1 MLPEQRQ
8 SRLKRWSLLKR
19 RLLEMLEQ
27 MQTKPQLE
35 LRKPKPLQTLLE
47 PLQTLPKPLQKLKLQ
62 KLLKKRG

>member
-1 MLPEQRQ
+1 MLRKQRQ

-47 PLQTLPKPLQKLKLQ
+47 PLQTLPKPLQKLLK